1 MTITV
6 KLPDGNTANFPDG
19 MTADQITA
27 AIQGH
32 LGTAPKAPAG
42 LATGRNAV
50 TPQTVDPGFL
60 ERLNQRGAQSLGQE
74 TAPPLSPNAG
84 LGSQAADTI
93 GNVED
98 YINGLAGAAGRGM
111 TFGTYDEA
119 GALGKTLAQSTQPT
133 NISDVVMRAA
143 SGQSAP
149 SFGDRFI
156 TNDKAE
162 NAAID
167 QFKAQNPIVGNTAE
181 IAGMLASPVG
191 TAGTGF
197 IQRGGNVAARA
208 LRAAGVGGAVGAGA
222 GAVQSDGGLAD
233 RAQAALYGG
242 AIGTAGAGILNPS
255 LEALTG
261 VARTA
266 GNTIANQWRALRNPQ
281 NQAQRLLA
289 NALIRDQQSAP
300 QAIAAL
306 QASPDLGIVNAG
318 GQNVSA
324 LGRAA
329 TVAPGNARTRAAEFF
344 ENQAASMPDRA
355 ADAVHPLAQNGY
367 YGTVEQLDQTRRT
380 AADPLY
386 TAAYAQPAVD
396 KWSPEINNLM
406 NRPSMRRAAAQAN
419 TIAAEEG
426 RDPAELGLT
435 FNAAGD
441 PVFVE
446 GARNGRIPSV
456 QTMDYMKRGL
466 DDVLEQYRDKTT
478 GRLVL
483 DTAGRAMQNTRA
495 QFVQLLRDPTHGNA
509 NYAAALDAWGGPSHA
524 LDMAQYGRD
533 LWKSAGNPADRLRQF
548 AQMSAND
555 QEMVRTG
562 LMREAL
568 NKIGNLG
575 DNSSVYNA
583 LYGNSNKRAIFEAAF
598 PTRQAFDQFATA
610 MRRERDILGTQRTVM
625 GGSPTARIGAENAD
639 AMQQLGGHLGILKQL
654 LTGHPIQALGTA
666 VTRAGNVQR
675 GMSEPV
681 ANELGNILF
690 NPSAPQNVALL
701 QQLQGTPAIPGIL
714 QQLIRQQGRT
724 QALGGAA
731 RGLLTNA
738 TAQPAGLL
746 GAMIAR
752 Q

>member
-1 MTITV
+1 MTQKIEF
-6 KLPDGNTANFPDG
+6 DGVTHEFPDDF
-19 MTADQITA
+19 TQQD
-27 AIQGH
+27 IQQA
-32 LGTAPKAPAG
+32 LKSVAPVHAPLG
-42 LATGRNAV
+42 LATGRNS
-50 TPQTVDPGFL
+50 TSPQPVDPGFM

-84 LGSQAADTI
+84 FGSQTADTI

-149 SFGDRFI
+149 SFGQRFI

-197 IQRGGNVAARA
+197 IQRGGNVATRA

-242 AIGTAGAGILNPS
+242 ALGTAGAGIFNPAA
-255 LEALTG
+255 EALTG
-261 VARTA
+261 AFRTA
-266 GNTIANQWRALRNPQ
+266 GGTIANQWRALRNPQ

-289 NALIRDQQSAP
+289 SALIRDQQTVP

-306 QASPDLGIVNAG
+306 RASPDLGIVNAG

-329 TVAPGNARTRAAEFF
+329 TVAPGNARTQAADFF
-344 ENQAASMPDRA
+344 ENQAGGMADRA
-355 ADAVHPLAQNGY
+355 ADAVGPLTPRGY
-367 YGTVEQLDQTRRT
+367 YGTVEQLDQTRRAT
-380 AADPLY
+380 AAPLY
-386 TAAYAQPAVD
+386 EAAYAQPAVD
-396 KWSPEINNLM
+396 QWTPQLNNLLT
-406 NRPSMRRAAAQAN
+406 RPSAREAAERAAR
-419 TIAAEEG
+419 IAADEG
-426 RDPAELGLT
+426 RNPTELGLT

-441 PVFVE
+441 PVFVD
-446 GARNGRIPSV
+446 GARNGQIPTV
-456 QTMDYMKRGL
+456 QTLDYIKRGL
-466 DDVLEQYRDKTT
+466 DDMVEQYRNPVT
-478 GRLVL
+478 GHL
-483 DTAGRAMQNTRA
+483 DLNTAGRATNNLRA
-495 QFVQLLRDPTHGNA
+495 QLVSTLRSGNA

-524 LDMAQYGRD
+524 LDMVQYGRD
-533 LWKSAGNPADRLRQF
+533 LWRASGNPADRLRAF
-548 AQMSAND
+548 AQMAPAD
-555 QEMVRTG
+555 QEMVRVG
-562 LMREAL
+562 LAREAI
-568 NKIGNLG
+568 NKIGTLG
-575 DNSSVYNA
+575 DNSSVYSA
-583 LYGNSNKRAIFEAAF
+583 LVGNRNKRAVFEAAF
-598 PTRQAFDQFATA
+598 PSRQAFDQFATA

-714 QQLIRQQGRT
+714 QQIIRQQGRT